1 MTNWRVMTWNIRGA
15 ARPDL
20 RRIADVVRDLHPD
33 VVAMQEVRQR
43 QAQRLAADLGWRH
56 EWVFKHNAWTF
67 LLWWRAE
74 GLALLSPTPLA
85 GVWRTCL
92 TPDISRRSYRRRV
105 AIAATV
111 QHDDAALRV
120 YDLHLTTDDEA
131 RRRSQ
136 ASTIAARI
144 VIDRPLDVVV
154 AGDLNAAHDAE
165 LLAAFTAGGLVDP
178 GGAMTSPA
186 QAPVQRIDYVLV
198 PSAATVVE
206 RHTPDGGGTWAALSD
221 HLPTLVE
228 LTI

>member
-1 MTNWRVMTWNIRGA
+1 MTWNIRGA

-20 RRIADVVRDLHPD
+20 HRIADVVRDLRPD
-33 VVAMQEVRQR
+33 VVAMQEVRHR
-43 QAQRLAADLGWRH
+43 QAGRLAAHLGWHH

-67 LLWWRAE
+67 LMWWRAE
-74 GLALLSPTPLA
+74 GLALLSPTPLS

-105 AIAATV
+105 AIAGTMHRA
-111 QHDDAALRV
+111 DDVLRV

-136 ASTIAARI
+136 ASNIAARI
-144 VIDRPLDVVV
+144 VTDGPVDVVV
-154 AGDLNAAHDAE
+154 AGDLNAAEDAQ

-178 GGAMTSPA
+178 GGSMTSPA
-186 QAPVQRIDYVLV
+186 TAPVQRIDYVLV
-198 PSAATVVE
+198 PSAATVVD
-206 RHTPDGGGTWAALSD
+206 RHTPDGGPTWAALSD

-228 LTI
+228 LTL